1 MLNKKLIDIYL
12 HFITTKP
19 GKGSVL
25 PKKQNFPVDMKSI
38 IPQFIAFTTSDI
50 NTDMSLQSMESLLS
64 TLINIA
70 DINGF
75 DRIKHRHYLDKKQF
89 FSGSYLYGIVDE
101 SVDIDDSPTSTI
113 NKAWITAKDE
123 TVWNEIVKNAK
134 EEYEPVTI
142 LGKCRTRN
150 GLANVPRVKQVLV
163 SRTLHLVAIVT
174 AAVKLEMTK
183 CLLLV
188 LF

>member
-1 MLNKKLIDIYL
+1 M
-12 HFITTKP
+12 
-19 GKGSVL
+19 
-25 PKKQNFPVDMKSI
+25 Q
-38 IPQFIAFTTSDI
+38 
-50 NTDMSLQSMESLLS
+50 E
-64 TLINIA
+64 
-70 DINGF
+70 
-75 DRIKHRHYLDKKQF
+75 
-89 FSGSYLYGIVDE
+89 
-101 SVDIDDSPTSTI
+101 
-113 NKAWITAKDE
+113 KAVEKTAKDE

-142 LGKCRTRN
+142 LVKCRTRN

-174 AAVKLEMTK
+174 AAVKLEMKK